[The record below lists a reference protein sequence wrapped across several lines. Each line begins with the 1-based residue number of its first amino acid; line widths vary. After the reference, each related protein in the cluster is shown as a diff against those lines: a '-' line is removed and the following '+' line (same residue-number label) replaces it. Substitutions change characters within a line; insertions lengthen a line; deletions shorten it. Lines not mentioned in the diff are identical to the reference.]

1 MPVAV
6 TLGLLALWSRRWPG
20 GSVRRRRLGS
30 VPFLLDLAE
39 VPDGQGSGP
48 GEHEHADDHEA
59 GFVDVEVARER
70 PEPAA
75 QPVFLLDEAEDFDG
89 ADEEGDEHRQA
100 GDGQVVVDLPDG
112 PQGASTRRASGPR
125 NRFIRPRLASC
136 SSSSLS
142 SKAPL
147 RIS

>member
-20 GSVRRRRLGS
+20 GSVRRRLGG

-39 VPDGQGSGP
+39 VPDGQGNGA

-59 GFVDVEVARER
+59 GFVDVEVAHER

-75 QPVFLLDEAEDFDG
+75 EAVFLLDEAEDFDG
-89 ADEEGDEHRQA
+89 AYEEGDEHRQA

-112 PQGASTRRASGPR
+112 PGEGP
-125 NRFIRPRLASC
+125 A
-136 SSSSLS
+136 
-142 SKAPL
+142 
-147 RIS
+147 